1 MPGAT
6 SPSTDAMTADIRS
19 PREIL
24 DYWFALAD
32 DVAFG
37 ADPAFDRLLEDRFGA
52 TVEAAR
58 RGALDSWEATPEGAL
73 ALVLLL
79 DQMSRNIHRGTPS
92 MYEHDAKALAIAKRA
107 IARGDDRALPKA
119 ERRWL
124 YMPFMHSEDL
134 ADQERCVELCRAS
147 DLADT
152 LPHAIEHADIVRRFG
167 RFPHRNAILGRQST
181 QAEIDYLDGGG
192 FKG

>member
-1 MPGAT
+1 M
-6 SPSTDAMTADIRS
+6 DAMTAETHS

-24 DYWFALAD
+24 DYWFALTD
-32 DVAFG
+32 EIAFG
-37 ADPAFDRLLEDRFGA
+37 ADPAFDRALQEHFGT

-58 RGALDSWEATPEGAL
+58 RGDLDDWEATPEGAL

-92 MYEHDAKALAIAKRA
+92 MYEHDPKALAIAKRA
-107 IARGDDRALPKA
+107 VARGDDQALPTA

-134 ADQERCVELCRAS
+134 ADQ
-147 DLADT
+147 
-152 LPHAIEHADIVRRFG
+152 
-167 RFPHRNAILGRQST
+167 
-181 QAEIDYLDGGG
+181 
-192 FKG
+192 